1 MVDLARLKP
10 AEFDDRLT
18 LVEHLDE
25 LRSRII
31 FSLIAI
37 GAAFAVCFW
46 QSDLLFD
53 IAKEPLDGRDL
64 VTLSP
69 VEPFFTTVELAGY
82 GAALIALPLLLYQVY
97 AFVLPAFSPH
107 ERSTLRPFLIAIP
120 ILFLAGVAFAYFVV
134 LPVAVEFL
142 LNFNDE
148 QFDTMVRSKEYF
160 SFFGLTLL
168 AMALLFQIP
177 IVMLSLTRLEIVEP
191 HFFSHNRR
199 YAIFIISV
207 VAAALPGGDPVSM
220 LLIMVPLILLYEA
233 SIILARRFG
242 LPRSEREE
250 RDRDVAAPDA
260 PAPGAG

>member
-1 MVDLARLKP
+1 VARLKP
-10 AEFDDRLT
+10 AEFDDRMT

-31 FSLIAI
+31 FTLIFL
-37 GAAFAVCFW
+37 GAAFALCFW

-53 IAKEPLDGRDL
+53 AAREPLDGREL
-64 VTLSP
+64 ATFGP
-69 VEPFFTTVELAGY
+69 TEPFFTTVEVSGY
-82 GAALIALPLLLYQVY
+82 GAALLYQVY

-107 ERSTLRPFLIAIP
+107 ERSTLRPFLVAIP

-134 LPVAVEFL
+134 MPVAIEFL

-148 QFDTMVRSKEYF
+148 QFDTFVRAKEYF

-191 HFFSHNRR
+191 HFFSKNRR

-220 LLIMVPLILLYEA
+220 LLIMLPLLLLYEG
-233 SIILARRFG
+233 SIIVARRFG
-242 LPRSEREE
+242 GPPEPAFHA
-250 RDRDVAAPDA
+250 DVNPGEAA
-260 PAPGAG
+260 